1 MNTRNRWIGAALI
14 VLILATV
21 FVWEGFNQPS
31 ASQTELAAGH
41 EPAGQGAAD
50 GAEGGSQTDSGSP
63 NAPGQTDESA
73 DGGTDAEASGDP
85 SGEPG
90 SDAEA
95 ANKAGATDGTS
106 AGNTEGGAEGAG
118 TSGGTAD
125 TSSPDGATGTPSGDG
140 SDAAAPSTSGTAG
153 AGSAGG
159 LSTGSPGSS
168 ADSGSAPASSGN
180 ASSGGSSSA
189 SPSKSTSIGSSSA
202 SSSAG
207 ESGSGAKPPAKDS
220 TSAQPPAKG
229 GSTQS
234 PAKGETPTAGGKDK
248 YQTEPVPDGKAQPVE
263 WQDAEVDKTK
273 TLTATLSV
281 SATTLLDKLD
291 KLDSSK
297 LEVLPE
303 DGIIYKARKVTFYEG
318 ESVFDVLLREMKK
331 SKIHMEFEMT
341 PLYNS
346 NYIEGINNL
355 YEFDAGELSGWMY
368 KVNGW
373 FPNYG
378 SSRYALE
385 DGDVIEWVYT
395 TDLGRDVG
403 GDSSAGGRS

>member
-31 ASQTELAAGH
+31 VPQTELAAGI
-41 EPAGQGAAD
+41 EPVGQGAAD
-50 GAEGGSQTDSGSP
+50 GAEGGSQTDSGSST
-63 NAPGQTDESA
+63 APGQTDESA
-73 DGGTDAEASGDP
+73 GGGTDAEASGDP

-106 AGNTEGGAEGAG
+106 AGITEGGAEGAG
-118 TSGGTAD
+118 TSGGIAD

-153 AGSAGG
+153 AASAG
-159 LSTGSPGSS
+159 SSSAGSPGSS
-168 ADSGSAPASSGN
+168 TDSGSAPASTGN

-189 SPSKSTSIGSSSA
+189 SPGKSPSTGSSSA

-229 GSTQS
+229 ES
-234 PAKGETPTAGGKDK
+234 PAAGGKDK